1 LHPPRKREQLRIQ
14 HLPDLRTP
22 SLFVHGTRDPF
33 GSAEELAEALKLI
46 PARTDLMT
54 VEGAGHD
61 LGFKGKERAV
71 ELPASIL
78 ARFEELAFC

>member
-1 LHPPRKREQLRIQ
+1 
-14 HLPDLRTP
+14 
-22 SLFVHGTRDPF
+22 
-33 GSAEELAEALKLI
+33 
-46 PARTDLMT
+46 MT

-78 ARFEELAFC
+78 ARFEELALRG